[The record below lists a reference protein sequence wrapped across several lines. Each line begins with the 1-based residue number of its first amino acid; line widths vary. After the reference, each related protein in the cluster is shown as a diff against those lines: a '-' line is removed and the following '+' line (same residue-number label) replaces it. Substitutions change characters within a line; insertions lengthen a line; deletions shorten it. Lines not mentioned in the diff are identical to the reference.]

1 MEYQGEH
8 VYCTVVHNA
17 LASRMIIDQL
27 TPLLHKDSEEVNTQV
42 KRLEAMM
49 NAATMVDLTLDRGDG
64 GWDQDPNHR

>member
-1 MEYQGEH
+1 
-8 VYCTVVHNA
+8 
-17 LASRMIIDQL
+17 MIIDQL

-42 KRLEAMM
+42 KRLQAMM